1 MAKTGIEIKGLE
13 ELILRV
19 DEAGLGVKPVLTNAL
34 EQMAETV
41 QDDTIEALAP
51 QNLPRQGRYSTG
63 ATEAAVVKNAQVE
76 WSGNRATIGF
86 GFDRTKPNNGQRLI
100 TGTPRMRPDIWLQRI
115 YGGWAKAHNTYQKEL
130 TEDVQEVFLDYIQ
143 RTIGGK

>member
-1 MAKTGIEIKGLE
+1 MAKTGIEIKGLA
-13 ELILRV
+13 ELIVAV
-19 DEAGLGVKPVLTNAL
+19 DEAGLNVKPVLSNAM

-41 QDDTIEALAP
+41 AWDTVEALAP

-63 ATEAAVVKNAQVE
+63 ATEAAVVMDAKTE

-100 TGTPRMRPDIWLQRI
+100 TGTPRMRPDIQLQRI
-115 YGGWAKAHNTYQKEL
+115 YGGWARAHNAYQKEL
-130 TEDVQEVFLDYIQ
+130 TDDVREVFLDYIQ